1 MWFPELCL
9 GELERRTDSL
19 QPWGGVHTHRSC
31 AEHGLPTLGNC
42 AHRSCAA
49 HGFPALGSCAHRSC
63 AAHGLPALLPRCSPQ
78 TRGERWFPS
87 SLGVTLGWCRN
98 ALFCSHTSLFFFC
111 LFSPFCAERPSTPRA
126 PGPQR
131 SLRSSSW
138 ESSTLG
144 SAPEGEVPLPRQG
157 LLLLWPQKFLAM
169 KETGFSC

>member
-31 AEHGLPTLGNC
+31 A
-42 AHRSCAA
+42 A
-49 HGFPALGSCAHRSC
+49 HGFPALGNC

-98 ALFCSHTSLFFFC
+98 ALFCSHTSLFSFC

-126 PGPQR
+126 PGPHR